1 MRCEVI
7 TGIVL
12 ANKEA
17 IENDKKDAKVE
28 GIDNLDV
35 RLRGTRPDAVVSAIF
50 ASLWKITWLKK
61 GLSGPIFILLRK
73 FSQFSNIEVCLFV
86 LMDTFERRG
95 QATPLI

>member
-28 GIDNLDV
+28 GIDV

-50 ASLWKITWLKK
+50 ASL
-61 GLSGPIFILLRK
+61 
-73 FSQFSNIEVCLFV
+73 
-86 LMDTFERRG
+86 
-95 QATPLI
+95 

>member
-50 ASLWKITWLKK
+50 ASL
-61 GLSGPIFILLRK
+61 
-73 FSQFSNIEVCLFV
+73 
-86 LMDTFERRG
+86 
-95 QATPLI
+95 